1 LIATEAMKKKLVLI
15 ALFVLPIVT
24 YLFFTTSVAN
34 FSSLPIITTGVE
46 DIAKYDVKE
55 VDTPFNDTVNLQLK
69 DKVSII
75 GYLGDQLKTNVGY
88 TANLNLT
95 IFKYY
100 QGFSEFQ
107 MIFFVNPGSEAQV
120 EEVKESLARVTDVT
134 KLRFVEATPEQARSH
149 FDGLKTPYAA
159 DMNGYSPF
167 VFVVDKELNVR
178 SRNDDLKKLNDY
190 GYDLTQAVEMGYLKE
205 DIKVVLAAY
214 RLALRKN
221 KNATAKIEQRRPVK
235 E

>member
-1 LIATEAMKKKLVLI
+1 M
-15 ALFVLPIVT
+15 
-24 YLFFTTSVAN
+24 
-34 FSSLPIITTGVE
+34 
-46 DIAKYDVKE
+46 
-55 VDTPFNDTVNLQLK
+55 QLK

>member
-1 LIATEAMKKKLVLI
+1 MIATEAMKKKLVLI

-46 DIAKYDVKE
+46 DIARYDVKE
-55 VDTPFNDTVNLQLK
+55 VITIYNDTVSLQLK
-69 DKVSII
+69 DKVTVI
-75 GYLGDQLKTNVGY
+75 GYLGDQLKNNVGY

-120 EEVKESLARVTDVT
+120 EEVKESLARVTDVS
-134 KLRFVEATPEQARSH
+134 KLRFVEATPEQARRH

-159 DMNGYSPF
+159 DKDGYSPF

-221 KNATAKIEQRRPVK
+221 KNATAKIEQRRPEK

>member
-1 LIATEAMKKKLVLI
+1 MIATEAMKKKLVLI

-55 VDTPFNDTVNLQLK
+55 VFTPFNDTVNLQLK

>member
-55 VDTPFNDTVNLQLK
+55 VDTPFNDTVTLQLK

-205 DIKVVLAAY
+205 DIMVVLAAY

>member
-1 LIATEAMKKKLVLI
+1 MIATESMKKKLVLI
-15 ALFVLPIVT
+15 VLFVLPIVT

-34 FSSLPIITTGVE
+34 FISLPVVTTGVN
-46 DIAKYDVKE
+46 DIAEFDVKE
-55 VDTPFNDTVNLQLK
+55 VNTPYNDTVSLLLK
-69 DKVSII
+69 DKVTII
-75 GYLGDQLKTNVGY
+75 GYLGDKLKTNVGY

-100 QGFSEFQ
+100 QGFGEFQ

-120 EEVKESLARVTDVT
+120 EEVKESLARVTDVS
-134 KLRFVEATPEQARSH
+134 KLRFVEATPEQARRH

-159 DMNGYSPF
+159 ANDGYSPF
-167 VFVVDKELNVR
+167 VFVVDKELNLR
-178 SRNDDLKKLNDY
+178 SRNDDLKKENDY

-221 KNATAKIEQRRPVK
+221 KNATAKIEQRRPEK

>member
-1 LIATEAMKKKLVLI
+1 MIATEAMKKKLVLI

>member
-1 LIATEAMKKKLVLI
+1 MIATAFMKKKLVLI

-34 FSSLPIITTGVE
+34 FNSLPIITTGVS
-46 DIAKYDVKE
+46 DINTFDVKE
-55 VDTPFNDTVNLQLK
+55 VGTVYNDTVSLKLK
-69 DKVSII
+69 DKVTVI
-75 GYLGDQLKTNVGY
+75 GYLGDELKTNVGY

-95 IFKYY
+95 IYKYY
-100 QGFSEFQ
+100 QGFAEFQ

-120 EEVKESLARVTDVT
+120 EEVKEALAIVTDVS
-134 KLRFVEATPEQARSH
+134 KLRFVEATPQKARQH

-159 DMNGYSPF
+159 RKDGYSPF
-167 VFVVDKELNVR
+167 VFIIDKELNVR
-178 SRNDDLKKLNDY
+178 SRNDDLKKQSDY

-221 KNATAKIEQRRPVK
+221 KNASAKIEQRRPEK